1 MTDSPYIIDITPE
14 NFGSVVVEGSMQV
27 PVLVDFWADWCQPCK
42 ALIPVLEKL
51 VNEYQ
56 GKFILAKV
64 NTEEQQEIAAHFQIR
79 SIPAVKL
86 FKDGQPVDE
95 FMGALPEAEIR
106 TFLDKYIE
114 NESGGQLEQVQQM
127 ILEGRTD
134 EAATMIQQ
142 LLDEDAANP
151 QAIIAFAQL
160 KLAIGEKDA
169 AQQALESLP
178 LDEQQKPEVAAMK
191 AQMLFES
198 VASTAPPIEKLQQKL
213 QQDASDSEAR
223 YQLAAQ
229 LVMQNQL
236 EAALDE
242 LLLIVQKDRAYG
254 DDAAR
259 KAMIQVFDII
269 GDHPITST
277 YRSRMFNYLY

>member
-1 MTDSPYIIDITPE
+1 MTDSPYMIDITPE
-14 NFGSVVVEGSMQV
+14 NFGSVVVEGSLQV
-27 PVLVDFWADWCQPCK
+27 PVLVDFWADWCEPCK

-51 VNEYQ
+51 VDEYQ

-86 FKDGQPVDE
+86 FKGGQPVDE

-106 TFLDKYIE
+106 AFLDKHIA
-114 NESGGQLEQVQQM
+114 NESNGQLEQAQQM
-127 ILEGRTD
+127 IHEGRTD
-134 EAATMIQQ
+134 EAALLIQQ

-198 VASTAPPIEKLQQKL
+198 VALAAPPIEELQQKL
-213 QQDASDSEAR
+213 QQDDGDSEAR

-269 GDHPITST
+269 GDHPIIST

>member
-1 MTDSPYIIDITPE
+1 MADSPYIIEITPE
-14 NFGSVVVEGSMQV
+14 NFGSVVVEGSLQV

-51 VNEYQ
+51 ADEYQ

-64 NTEEQQEIAAHFQIR
+64 NTEQQQEIAAHFQIR

-95 FMGALPEAEIR
+95 FTGALPEAEIR
-106 TFLDKYIE
+106 TFLDKHIP
-114 NESGGQLEQVQQM
+114 NASSGLLEQAQQM
-127 ILEGRTD
+127 IHEGRTD
-134 EAATMIQQ
+134 EAAGLIQQ

-198 VASTAPPIEKLQQKL
+198 VASAAPPIEELQQKL
-213 QQDASDSEAR
+213 QQDDSDSEAR

-236 EAALDE
+236 EAALEE

>member
-198 VASTAPPIEKLQQKL
+198 VASTAPPIEELQQKL

>member
-198 VASTAPPIEKLQQKL
+198 VASTAPPIEELQQKL

-254 DDAAR
+254 DDPGLR
-259 KAMIQVFDII
+259 
-269 GDHPITST
+269 HH
-277 YRSRMFNYLY
+277 R

>member
-64 NTEEQQEIAAHFQIR
+64 NTEDQQEIAAHFQIR

-142 LLDEDAANP
+142 LLDDDAANP

-198 VASTAPPIEKLQQKL
+198 VASTAPPIEELQQKL